1 MPGELLGD
9 TVTVKDQKEAS
20 QLYNR
25 GNYGY
30 PLSGGGSELDLSE
43 ALYLVECDRLRVMRN
58 GKDVSFDELFREASK
73 TIDAFDVKYQV
84 YRDIRSRGFVVKN
97 RTGKFDMAV
106 YPRGKTVSDSRPEFM
121 VRAVSE
127 RMELDIT
134 DFSSEILKIR
144 DQGYEILYGVGDE
157 EGDVTYYKMSV
168 RNPKGSVFPG
178 KVNKV
183 AKGTLA
189 GDRVFVFND
198 EDRDVLKTAGYFGKD
213 VGEMHQL
220 SLIESRYLLEK
231 GMLEVFDNRGNKL
244 TFESIW
250 PSDADEDLSL
260 RSSAYFDLRSRGL
273 VVKTGFKYGTHFRV
287 YEGSPD
293 ESHARYLVHAVSASD
308 VATWPEISRTVRLS
322 GGVKKN
328 ILFCRIG
335 DKTEY
340 YEFKWFRP

>member
-1 MPGELLGD
+1 MPGELVGD

-20 QLYNR
+20 QLYSK

-30 PLSGGGSELDLSE
+30 PMRGGGSELDLSE
-43 ALYLVECDRLRVMRN
+43 ALYLVESNRLQVMRN
-58 GKDVSFDELFREASK
+58 GNEVSFDELFKEASK
-73 TIDAFDVKYQV
+73 SVDVFDVKYQV
-84 YRDIRSRGFVVKN
+84 YRDLRSRGFVVKT
-97 RTGKFDMAV
+97 RTGSFDMAV
-106 YPRGKTVSDSRPEFM
+106 YPRGKTVSNSRPQFM

-127 RMELDIT
+127 RMGVDIT
-134 DFSSEILKIR
+134 DFSSEILKIK

-168 RNPKGSVFPG
+168 RNPEGSVFFG
-178 KVNKV
+178 KTDRV
-183 AKGTLA
+183 AKGVLIS
-189 GDRVFVFND
+189 DRVFVFDD
-198 EDRDVLKTAGYFGKD
+198 EDRELLKVAGHFGKD
-213 VGEMHQL
+213 VGEMYQL
-220 SLIESRYLLEK
+220 SLIESKYLLK
-231 GMLEVFDNRGNKL
+231 NGLLDVFDNTGKKL
-244 TFESIW
+244 TFESMR
-250 PSDADEDLSL
+250 PSEEDEDLSL
-260 RSSAYFDLRSRGL
+260 RTSAYFDLRSRGL

-293 ESHARYLVHAVSASD
+293 DSHAKYLVHAVSASD

-335 DKTEY
+335 DRTEY